1 MPFNAQAW
9 IDDIVRTSQYTLPN
23 QAPNIGDLDASP
35 DDLVTA
41 LAAIRTTA
49 VDATPAAALMPA
61 RIPHGSVVPSALT
74 THFED
79 VVQGLAA
86 YGMELHPGVRH
97 ALLAVALSQP
107 DRENKLDSLKALLT
121 GIDNGMAYQPT
132 ITWAALL
139 RPEWYDPKHYVTPV
153 LKGGA
158 EPSKSAQGVTTSIVL
173 TEDNMRINAA
183 HMLSWAKP
191 VELAQAKIPA
201 PPTAWAETADKAWSS
216 PNPPATSLWAMSF
229 GDQAKWW
236 SFLPPGAA
244 AFNPFYTKEH
254 LTDLFI
260 NSTQHADTTH
270 TTRMGSGIADIFPL
284 TKDTALAGY
293 IPVGFLL
300 DAPPSLNTWLSMYH
314 HAKAPNVLFT
324 IPPEWVDDL
333 TAKIALV
340 KSLDMLPKYSIFNDD
355 DLSQNL
361 AAFRQSGDVAHL
373 QEFMDQAIQRQ
384 MILRGQTDKNAGDV
398 FDLGLPMDRYYVPTP
413 LAVIM
418 PLPEIAAEGASDT
431 PNTPTDDEQAPT
443 SIDSIS
449 ESVQP

>member
-9 IDDIVRTSQYTLPN
+9 IDDIVRTSQYILPE
-23 QAPNIGDLDASP
+23 QVPDIGDLNASP
-35 DDLVTA
+35 DEIIAA

-61 RIPHGSVVPSALT
+61 RIPHGSLSPSALS

-79 VVQGLAA
+79 VVQGLAP
-86 YGMELHPGVRH
+86 YGMDLHPGVRH
-97 ALLAVALSQP
+97 ALLAVALLQP
-107 DRENKLDSLKALLT
+107 NRENKIDAMKSLLT

-173 TEDNMRINAA
+173 TEDNMRINAS
-183 HMLSWAKP
+183 HMFSWAKP
-191 VELAQAKIPA
+191 IELAQAKIPA
-201 PPTAWAETADKAWSS
+201 PSSAWADTADKAWSS
-216 PNPPATSLWAMSF
+216 PNPPATSLWALSF
-229 GDQAKWW
+229 GDQNKWW
-236 SFLPPGAA
+236 HFLPPGAA

-254 LTDLFI
+254 MTDLFI
-260 NSTQHADTTH
+260 NSTQHADVTH
-270 TTRMGSGIADIFPL
+270 TTRMGNGIADIFPV

-293 IPVGFLL
+293 VPVGFLL
-300 DAPPSLNTWLSMYH
+300 DAPPNLNTWLSMYH
-314 HAKAPNVLFT
+314 HAKAPNVMFS

-333 TAKIALV
+333 NTKISLV

-355 DLSQNL
+355 DVSKNL
-361 AAFRQSGDVAHL
+361 ANFRQTGAIESL
-373 QEFMDQAIQRQ
+373 QQFMDEAIKRQ

-398 FDLGLPMDRYYVPTP
+398 FDLGLPMDRYYVPSP
-413 LAVIM
+413 SVVIV
-418 PLPEIAAEGASDT
+418 PLPEIVAEDAANTASASEQA
-431 PNTPTDDEQAPT
+431 PNTPNSTPE
-443 SIDSIS
+443 SI
-449 ESVQP
+449 QP